1 MPNWKYNFSLPE
13 CFTFGKEWSFGG
25 NRISGKIHVKV
36 ATGKLNFP
44 RVEFMPCHHQ
54 SSDPFLHS
62 ILPCLTQ
69 CLSLEKLN
77 LCLILPQWIS
87 LSWIILLGWEVVSQ
101 WGLFPCLSHVPPV
114 FPSPRAC
121 SCWGGK
127 ITTFVLIPPA
137 PRKLMLTNTYEHLPS
152 SKYWVALFMCGM
164 GVIPFNPHNSSTGQ
178 VL

>member
-1 MPNWKYNFSLPE
+1 MANFTVGHWGAEIRTEVPPSNPVGHPYFMPNWKYNFSLPE

-87 LSWIILLGWEVVSQ
+87 LSWIILLGWEVVSHPLPTC
-101 WGLFPCLSHVPPV
+101 LFLLRWKDNYLCAYS
-114 FPSPRAC
+114 
-121 SCWGGK
+121 
-127 ITTFVLIPPA
+127 T
-137 PRKLMLTNTYEHLPS
+137 S
-152 SKYWVALFMCGM
+152 SQEAYAYQYLWA
-164 GVIPFNPHNSSTGQ
+164 STKQ
-178 VL
+178 